1 MYVKCLT
8 QYMDHSNHFPNNM
21 ALVLTV
27 IFLMCCYIVVV
38 VQLLSRVRLCD
49 PMVAARQAS
58 LSFTISWSLLKLT
71 SIEWVMPPNHLILCC
86 PFLLL
91 PTIFLKFL

>member
-8 QYMDHSNHFPNNM
+8 QYMDHRNHFPNNM
-21 ALVLTV
+21 TFVLTV
-27 IFLMCCYIVVV
+27 IFLMCCYFVVV

-58 LSFTISWSLLKLT
+58 LSFTISWSLPKFM
-71 SIEWVMPPNHLILCC
+71 SKESVMLSKHFMLYY
-86 PFLLL
+86 
-91 PTIFLKFL
+91 